1 MNWYEICYHPPIY
14 TGHPFVKIL
23 TNLILRK
30 SENTAFRKIG
40 DEYILVPVAAAVAD
54 VESIFNLNETGAAI
68 WDKIDGKKSLKE
80 IINEIEEEYEAE
92 GQQLENDVFEFVNE
106 MMEAKLI
113 EA

>member
-1 MNWYEICYHPPIY
+1 M
-14 TGHPFVKIL
+14 KISK
-23 TNLILRK
+23 NFILKK
-30 SENTAFRKIG
+30 SENAVFRKIG
-40 DEYILVPVAAAVAD
+40 DEYILVPIAASVAD

-80 IINEIEEEYEAE
+80 IIEEIAEEYEAE
-92 GQQLENDVFEFVNE
+92 GQQVEMDIVQFVNE